1 MKCANTVRPLLALV
15 GMALLATPSLI
26 LADDA
31 KNCTLIIP
39 PDPFSAAG
47 LATPYRLQ
55 ATPPDA
61 VPCDQTNKDHSAF
74 VQAAVINK
82 VTGAISIYNPLVITD
97 GATAAKPPVVPALPA
112 QAVVAVWFGFNGGV
126 LTVVPPAGPSIDC
139 HQGFGQFA
147 YCNAPAFFT
156 EAHNAITA
164 GKLHPPPLGN
174 GSDGQPCP
182 SIRSFAVV
190 DQDQSDNLPVTY
202 LITPGN
208 KMAQN
213 TAANAALFPTA
224 TVRSNGSDNRLTAV
238 ILDTA
243 LGCTPWKAPD
253 LANPGVP
260 QPALPLNELQAGQFQ
275 AAPVAMIPLGDPFTP
290 DLAKVNEYRL
300 GVDQP
305 IATADDASTKTY
317 CQNLRTI
324 APAKLT
330 ADKTLLTCAAAAC
343 NSPDPAK
350 ATNLFTFMALRLFE
364 TYNNLG
370 CQPLLGLPNPVVPK
384 FEVVSDAIL
393 F

>member
-1 MKCANTVRPLLALV
+1 MKSAYTVRPLWALV

-26 LADDA
+26 LADEG

-39 PDPFSAAG
+39 PNPFTAAG

-55 ATPPDA
+55 VTPPDA
-61 VPCDQTNKDHSAF
+61 TPCDEINKDHSAF
-74 VQAAVINK
+74 VQAAIIDR
-82 VTGAISIYNPLVITD
+82 VTGKVSIYNPLVITD
-97 GATAAKPPVVPALPA
+97 GATPAKAPVVPTLPA
-112 QAVVAVWFGFNGGV
+112 SAVVALWFGFNGGT
-126 LTVVPPAGPSIDC
+126 LSLVPPSGASIDC

-156 EAHNAITA
+156 EAHNAILA
-164 GKLHPPPLGN
+164 GKLAVPALGN
-174 GSDGQPCP
+174 GSDGQLCP
-182 SIRSFAVV
+182 SVRSFAVV
-190 DQDQSDNLPVTY
+190 DQDQSDNLPTTY
-202 LITPGN
+202 LITSTN

-224 TVRSNGSDNRLTAV
+224 TVRSNGSDNRLTDE
-238 ILDTA
+238 ILDKA

-253 LANPGVP
+253 LANPGFTL
-260 QPALPLNELQAGQFQ
+260 PALPLNELQAGQFQ
-275 AAPVAMIPLGDPFTP
+275 TAPVAMVPLGDPFTP
-290 DLAKVNEYRL
+290 DLGKVNEYRR

-305 IATADDASTKTY
+305 VATAEDASTKTY

-330 ADKTLLTCAAAAC
+330 ADKPILTCASAAC
-343 NSPDPAK
+343 ASPDPAK

-370 CQPLLGLPNPVVPK
+370 CQPLLALPNPVIPK